1 MSMIVSAAVRLT
13 KPDGETI
20 TIAGPRHNH
29 CYETIAA
36 LNPEFLKQCRYEGL
50 LEEGFVDKDNHFLDR
65 DHAYGVA
72 RATNQLPTALI
83 QFKTEHNER
92 ILFSEDLY

>member
-1 MSMIVSAAVRLT
+1 VSAAVRLT
-13 KPDGETI
+13 KLNGETI
-20 TIAGPRHNH
+20 TIAGPRHYH

-36 LNPEFLKQCRYEGL
+36 LNPELLKQCRL

-65 DHAYGVA
+65 DHAYDVA
-72 RATNQLPTALI
+72 RATNQLPTALV